1 MNNETLSSQSWLEKP
16 ISDFLPKFSIE
27 KLIIVIILI
36 LAVFSRL
43 YDVGARVMSHDE
55 VNHVVPSY
63 DLSIGKGYRQDPVT
77 HGPLQFHLIALSY
90 FMFGDSDFTARFPA
104 ALASIATI
112 VVVVLAFRRY
122 LGRWGHIIGGVL
134 FLISPY
140 LLFYGRY
147 TRNEAF
153 VGLFSV
159 LILYATLRYLDRGD
173 GFSLTLLTVAHALNF
188 TAKETAYIYIA
199 QLLLFLVLLLYFD
212 IISEK
217 WDSAH
222 NKNIFSILTIVAI
235 LFFMSGLGFAIAHAQ
250 QNPVS
255 DTGEVLNDVSTT
267 FQTLGNL
274 SILLAI
280 GLGILAIIVLFRG
293 LGQKN
298 LHKFRSFDLLMLNGT
313 LVLPLLT
320 AFPIKILGSL
330 FGTNWN
336 PLDYSASGISVTGIT
351 LLLIFGITAFLGIFW
366 NKRLWIKNTIIFWA
380 IFIVFYTTFFTNA
393 QGFFTGLVGSLGYWL
408 DQQAVNRGTQPL
420 YYYVLLQVPFYEY
433 LAAAG
438 TFLAAAIGIRFY
450 KQASLSPAVP
460 PQVIAHE
467 DYEDFHPENQD
478 IKKTVEHRV
487 PVLLFLLFWSITSL
501 VAYSLAGERMP
512 WLTVH
517 IAVPLL
523 LTAAWG
529 LNKLIEMIPWIKF
542 KEKNSWM
549 FLILLPMFVAAT
561 IGWLSSISTAPF
573 PFSGKSLEALQST
586 SKFLLSIV
594 GLGISIGGFYF
605 YLRSWK
611 FMEVIKLLILAVF
624 ILLTGLTARTA
635 YTATYINY
643 DNAKE
648 FLVYAHAARGP
659 KDILEQVEEISE
671 RTVGDKNIVVAYDND
686 SLYPYWWYFRDYPN
700 KIWYTDK
707 PTRDL
712 LNAPVILASN
722 ENFSKVDALTKGD
735 YISFDYKRLWWPMQD
750 YYFLTWDRIQYAI
763 TNPEMRSALFD
774 IWLNRDYEKYAE
786 IKGRDD
792 LTLTSWQPSDSIRM
806 YVRNDVA
813 AMIWNYG
820 ALPVAMNEPQVDPYE
835 DKMLNLMPD
844 QIIGNSGIPDQ
855 QLLNPRGLAVASDGS
870 IYVADAGN
878 NRIMH
883 FNPDGTLINT
893 WGTYANSEIQNAP
906 GGTFYE
912 PWGIAFGPD
921 GSVFVTDTWNH
932 RVQRFTSDGQ
942 FITEWGF
949 FGTADSPDGF
959 WGPRGIA
966 VDDNGRV
973 FVADTGNKRIAVYDS
988 NGEFITSFGQ
998 PGFELGELD
1007 EPVGIGLGLNGEVY
1021 VADTWNQRIQVF
1033 VPDEFN
1039 TTYFA
1044 TSSWD
1049 INGWFGQSL
1058 ENKPF
1063 MGIDN
1068 AGNVFVTDPEGYR
1081 ILGFSPE
1088 GTFLYGWGNYS
1099 ADVDGFGLPS
1109 SIAFDQSGG
1118 AWVADAENN
1127 VLLHFTLPT
1136 N

>member
-1 MNNETLSSQSWLEKP
+1 MNNENTSSQHWLEKP
-16 ISDFLPKFSIE
+16 ISDYFPKFSVETLI
-27 KLIIVIILI
+27 IIVILF
-36 LAVFSRL
+36 LAIVSRL

-90 FMFGDSDFTARFPA
+90 FMFGDNDFTSRLPA

-153 VGLFSV
+153 IGLFSV

-173 GFSLTLLTVAHALNF
+173 GFSLTLLTVVQALNF
-188 TAKETAYIYIA
+188 TAKETAYISVA
-199 QLLLFLVLLLYFD
+199 QLLLFLVLLFYFD

-217 WDSAH
+217 WASH
-222 NKNIFSILTIVAI
+222 SRKNLFSVLTAAAI
-235 LFFMSGLGFAIAHAQ
+235 LFFLTGIGFGIAHAG

-255 DTGEVLNDVSTT
+255 DTGEALSDVNSTL
-267 FQTLGNL
+267 QTLGNMA
-274 SILLAI
+274 ILLAI
-280 GLGILAIIVLFRG
+280 GIGILAIIILFRG

-320 AFPIKILGSL
+320 AFPIKILGAIL
-330 FGTNWN
+330 GTNWN
-336 PLDYSASGISVTGIT
+336 PLDYSSSGITVTGIT
-351 LLLIFGITAFLGIFW
+351 LLLIFGITALLGVFW
-366 NKRLWIKNTIIFWA
+366 NTRLWLKNTIIFWA

-420 YYYVLLQVPFYEY
+420 YYYALLQVPFYEY

-438 TFLAAAIGIRFY
+438 TLLAAGIGIRFA
-450 KQASLSPAVP
+450 KQASLTPAVT
-460 PQVIAHE
+460 PQLIKIE
-467 DYEDFHPENQD
+467 EGEEPQPENQNSA
-478 IKKTVEHRV
+478 IPVEHRV

-529 LNKLIEMIPWIKF
+529 INKLVEMIPWKKL

-549 FLILLPMFVAAT
+549 FLILLPLFVAAL
-561 IGWLSSISTAPF
+561 IGWLSSLTQPPL
-573 PFSGKSLEALQST
+573 PFSGKSLENLQAT
-586 SKFLLSIV
+586 SKFLLSIL
-594 GLGISIGGFYF
+594 GLGISIAGFYI

-611 FMEVIKLLILAVF
+611 FMEIIKLIGLAVF
-624 ILLTGLTARTA
+624 ILLAGLTARTA
-635 YTATYINY
+635 FMAAYINY

-659 KDILEQVEEISE
+659 KDILEQVEEISK

-722 ENFSKVDALTKGD
+722 ENYSKVDALTKND
-735 YISFDYKRLWWPMQD
+735 YLSYEYKRLWWPMQD
-750 YYFLTWDRIQYAI
+750 YYFLTWERINYAI
-763 TNPEMRSALFD
+763 TNPEMRAALFD
-774 IWLNRDYEKYAE
+774 IWLNRDYDQYAA

-792 LTLTSWQPSDSIRM
+792 LTLSSWQPSDNIRM

-813 AMIWNYG
+813 SMIWNYG
-820 ALPVAMNEPQVDPYE
+820 ALPAAVNEPQIDPYE
-835 DKMLNLMPD
+835 EKMLSLVAD
-844 QIIGNSGIPDQ
+844 QVIGNTGIPDQ
-855 QLLNPRGLAVASDGS
+855 QLLNPRGIAIAPDDSL
-870 IYVADAGN
+870 YVADAGN
-878 NRIMH
+878 NRIVH
-883 FNPDGTLINT
+883 FAADGSLINS
-893 WGTYANSEIQNAP
+893 WGSYANSEIEDTP

-912 PWGIAFGPD
+912 PWGVALGPD

-932 RVQRFTSDGQ
+932 RVQRFSAEGQ

-966 VDDNGRV
+966 VDAQGRV
-973 FVADTGNKRIAVYDS
+973 YVADTGNKRIAVFDS

-1007 EPVGIGLGLNGEVY
+1007 EPVGIALGLDGKVY

-1033 VPDEFN
+1033 VPDETN
-1039 TTYFA
+1039 TSYYPDSA
-1044 TSSWD
+1044 WEV
-1049 INGWFGQSL
+1049 NAWYGQSL
-1058 ENKPF
+1058 QNKPF
-1063 MGIDN
+1063 MGIN
-1068 AGNVFVTDPEGYR
+1068 LAGNVYITDPEGYR
-1081 ILGFSPE
+1081 ILGFTPQ
-1088 GTFLYGWGNYS
+1088 GDFIHGWGNYS
-1099 ADVDGFGLPS
+1099 ADIDGFGLPS
-1109 SIAFDQSGG
+1109 SIVFDQNGG

-1127 VLLHFTLPT
+1127 VLLHFTLPQ